1 MIASAAPAIKT
12 RMRYPLR
19 FPNSVAELS
28 RFFARGS
35 LQRYDIQ
42 SPGRR
47 PVDLMQGKGRQ
58 GRFRNGQ
65 ENKANV
71 PGGDCRIGFVGPCV
85 RYGCDVGSSKKKD
98 DPRIQA
104 GPEIRLEADSACP
117 RARTASLGSLLISV
131 FRSGAT
137 QPRPTGRS
145 ALRNDESAHLTPRRC
160 GPRGRRRG
168 RRRRRGSRTGR
179 SSSGTW

>member
-42 SPGRR
+42 SPGGR

-65 ENKANV
+65 ENKADV

-85 RYGCDVGSSKKKD
+85 RYGCDVGSSKEED

-104 GPEIRLEADSACP
+104 GPEIRLEADSARP
-117 RARTASLGSLLISV
+117 GARAASLGSLLISV
-131 FRSGAT
+131 FAQGRLNRA
-137 QPRPTGRS
+137 RPAGPHPETMKV
-145 ALRNDESAHLTPRRC
+145 APLTRRRC

-168 RRRRRGSRTGR
+168 RRRPRGSRRGR